1 MNWLFKAIKAIN
13 ENAEFKFDEQDIDS
27 IEWLNG
33 TPPISVEDI
42 KAKIAELPTAEED
55 RQAKADLKAS
65 AKAKLVAGEKLTEE
79 EANILVGV

>member
-1 MNWLFKAIKAIN
+1 MKIAEAIKAIN
-13 ENAEFKFDEQDIDS
+13 PDAEFNYHNDDIDD

>member
-1 MNWLFKAIKAIN
+1 MKIAEAIKAIN
-13 ENAEFKFDEQDIDS
+13 QDAEFNYHNDDIDN

>member
-33 TPPISVEDI
+33 TTPIAKSDLET
-42 KAKIAELPTAEED
+42 KIAELKTTYDNDKYKRD
-55 RQAKADLKAS
+55 RR
-65 AKAKLVAGEKLTEE
+65 TE
-79 EANILVGV
+79 

>member
-1 MNWLFKAIKAIN
+1 MKIAEAIKAIN
-13 ENAEFKFDEQDIDS
+13 PDAEFNYHNDDIDN

-55 RQAKADLKAS
+55 RQAKEDLKAS